1 MQGSLQDA
9 GTSEELENYIFFEKD
24 QALKFSKKNGRKVAR
39 YKGVR
44 TSNLEFMVRKP
55 KIFVYNLEDF
65 LEDWEDSILGNA
77 SDNLEKVKTIFNC
90 KNTHVISPSNTPIN
104 VEDLQQDYQQS
115 SLKSFGQALNIKFRV
130 LKRAVGVFFSTN

>member
-1 MQGSLQDA
+1 MSPMADQLPDIA
-9 GTSEELENYIFFEKD
+9 EVEEAF
-24 QALKFSKKNGRKVAR
+24 A
-39 YKGVR
+39 
-44 TSNLEFMVRKP
+44 
-55 KIFVYNLEDF
+55 F